1 MTTLAQNTSITLTV
15 ADDARV
21 AIASNGGI
29 GSYTITPTAGAAS
42 IRNFGPDSLRQVI
55 GPFQEGAVIVLTNT
69 NCASFDYEAS
79 GGYNPASVNVTG
91 GTFKADNGTAA
102 LPSYSFAANPSTG
115 IYNIGGSIGF
125 SVLNAVNFAVTAT
138 TVQPGLTSGTIAL
151 GSATSLWKSIY
162 FDFTNTATVGAVTIN
177 KASGRVNIAA
187 AGTSVVV
194 TNSLCTA
201 NAHVLGNVTTVDATA
216 KSAQITPGAG
226 SFTINLNAASTGQVA
241 IDFLIVNAD

>member
-29 GSYTITPTAGAAS
+29 GSYSITPTAGAAS

-55 GPFQEGAVIVLTNT
+55 GPFPEGASIVLTNT

-91 GTFKADNGTAA
+91 GTFKADDGTAA
-102 LPSYSFAANPSTG
+102 LPSYSFASFPGSGMFLTAGGGVAWAVNGVSQIRLGSAQFFPATTG
-115 IYNIGGSIGF
+115 
-125 SVLNAVNFAVTAT
+125 VLDLGAVNFWFKR
-138 TVQPGLTSGTIAL
+138 LYI
-151 GSATSLWKSIY
+151 
-162 FDFTNTATVGAVTIN
+162 DFTNTGTVGAVTIN

-201 NAHVLGNVTTVDATA
+201 NAHVFANLTTADATA
-216 KSAQITPGAG
+216 KSVQVTPAAG
-226 SFTINLNAASTGQVA
+226 SFTITLNAASTGQVA
-241 IDFLIVNAD
+241 VDYFIVNAD

>member
-1 MTTLAQNTSITLTV
+1 MTTLAQSTSITLTV

-29 GSYTITPTAGAAS
+29 GSYTITQTAGAAS

-55 GPFQEGAVIVLTNT
+55 GPFPEGAVIVLTNT

-79 GGYNPASVNVTG
+79 GGYNPSSVNVTG
-91 GTFKADNGTAA
+91 GTFKADDGTAA
-102 LPSYSFAANPSTG
+102 LPSYSFASFPGSGAFLTAGGGLAWAVSGVSRLWLSTLQLFPSTTG
-115 IYNIGGSIGF
+115 
-125 SVLNAVNFAVTAT
+125 VLDLGAVNFTFKR
-138 TVQPGLTSGTIAL
+138 LYI
-151 GSATSLWKSIY
+151 
-162 FDFTNTATVGAVTIN
+162 DFTNTGTVGAVTIN

-201 NAHVLGNVTTVDATA
+201 NAHVFPNLATVDATA

-226 SFTINLNAASTGQVA
+226 SFTVTLNAAATAQVA
-241 IDFLIVNAD
+241 IDFFIVNAD